1 MNEHELIEKLRL
13 VENLFGGAATE
24 GERDAAANA
33 MDRIRRRLEETEKVD
48 PAIEY
53 KFSLADMWARRL
65 FVALLRRYGIR
76 PYRYYKQR
84 YTTVMAKVPQSFVEQ
99 TLWPEFTEL
108 NKVLRTYLEETTERV
123 ISQGVWADSS
133 EAEVMK
139 AIEG

>member
-1 MNEHELIEKLRL
+1 MNERELIEKLRL
-13 VENLFGGAATE
+13 VENLFAGAATE

-33 MDRIRRRLEETEKVD
+33 MDRIRLRLGETARID
-48 PAIEY
+48 PAVEY
-53 KFSLADMWARRL
+53 KFSLRDMWARRL

-84 YTTVMAKVPQSFVEQ
+84 YTTVMAKVPKSFVEQ
-99 TLWPEFTEL
+99 TLWPEFKEL
-108 NKVLRTYLEETTERV
+108 NKVLNTYLEETTERV

-133 EAEVMK
+133 EAEVLK